1 MTWIEGAWG
10 VLIVALTVLTFVFL
24 LSVLRYNIFYD
35 RIEQKQNEF
44 LKIVLNSYR
53 IRILL
58 FLF

>member
-35 RIEQKQNEF
+35 RIGQKQNEF